1 MNRRPAASIMANPV
15 LVGAVTVLVVAVAV
29 FLAYNAN
36 RGLPFVPTTSLKFQV
51 ANGANLLPG
60 NEVREGGQRIGV
72 VDEMRPVR
80 LPGGETGAEVTVK
93 LDQDAGKLPV
103 DSTINLRPRSVLG
116 LKYVE
121 VTRGRSQETF
131 NDGDLMPADQT
142 RYPVELEDFYRT
154 YDKPTRDG
162 IRGNLRGFGD
172 AFNQRGYAINQTI
185 EKLPRLLR
193 HLEPVAR
200 SLAAPNTGLGR
211 FFKELGDAARI
222 IRPVA
227 DRYSHSFTAGADTFE
242 AWSRYPD
249 RLGLAIERQSRTL
262 EAGLRSFRVQQPFLR
277 DFRDLNGALE
287 RATATF
293 PRTLPRI
300 TPALQVGTRVQRR
313 APLLNRPLRGAMQA
327 LRELMEDPATGYALR
342 GVGRLTGILNP
353 LIKFVGPYIT
363 VCNYFNYAWTHAGEH
378 VSEPDRTG
386 TSQRS
391 LSVQAPRTVNPTDP
405 SLGAIG
411 AVTPSNGQ
419 PTSGAPMNLHVNT
432 YTAAVDRNGNA
443 DCEAGQRGYVKRL
456 NTYGAPEMNIVVDP
470 HLPGNSGPTFTG
482 RARVPEG
489 QTFSREATMGPKI
502 PRELDP

>member
-1 MNRRPAASIMANPV
+1 MK
-15 LVGAVTVLVVAVAV
+15 LD
-29 FLAYNAN
+29 
-36 RGLPFVPTTSLKFQV
+36 K
-51 ANGANLLPG
+51 
-60 NEVREGGQRIGV
+60 EGG
-72 VDEMRPVR
+72 E
-80 LPGGETGAEVTVK
+80 
-93 LDQDAGKLPV
+93 LPV

-121 VTRGRSQETF
+121 ITRGRATETF
-131 NDGDLMPADQT
+131 EDGDLLPADQT
-142 RYPVELEDFYRT
+142 RYPVDLEDFYRI
-154 YDKPTRDG
+154 YDKRTRDAM
-162 IRGNLRGFGD
+162 RTNLKGFGD
-172 AFNQRGYAINQTI
+172 AFNQRGYALNRTI
-185 EKLPRLLR
+185 EGLPRLLR

-227 DRYSHSFTAGADTFE
+227 DRYSHSFTSGADTFE

-262 EAGLRSFRVQQPFLR
+262 EAGIKSFRVQQPFLR

-300 TPALQVGTRVQRR
+300 TDALRVGARVQART
-313 APLLNRPLRGAMQA
+313 PLLNRPLRGALQS

-342 GVGRLTGILNP
+342 GLGRLTGPILNP

-378 VSEPDRTG
+378 VSEPDLTG
-386 TSQRS
+386 YSQRS
-391 LSVQAPRTVNPTDP
+391 LSVQAPRTINPTDP
-405 SLGAIG
+405 SLGSIG
-411 AVTPSNGQ
+411 AATPSNGQ

-432 YTAAVDRNGNA
+432 YTAAVDRQGNA
-443 DCEAGQRGYVKRL
+443 DCEAGQRGYMRRS
-456 NTYGAPEMNIVVDP
+456 NTYGAADMLTVVDP
-470 HLPGNSGPTFTG
+470 HIPGNSGPTFTG

-489 QTFSREATMGPKI
+489 QTFSRETTMGPKI